1 MGWSRLSRDS
11 ICSRVCW
18 SEEGRRRRRR
28 CVVVVSSFQFP
39 SPFPSIDVYHHPLE
53 FSFLFPYP
61 TCLHPHPIP
70 QPSPHLFPFPSLES
84 PFVRSSASRLAI
96 QYIIPH
102 IPSSPLSSSKNSR
115 TTGTLNY
122 SIFQTIYLNLLLLL
136 LSPLQRPHSLHLSLL
151 RLLLWRHLLSRL
163 NNLHSLDDRRVS
175 LLLHLL
181 EFSVGGKVEL

>member
-1 MGWSRLSRDS
+1 VGWSRLSRDS

-39 SPFPSIDVYHHPLE
+39 SPFPSIDVYHHPPE

-61 TCLHPHPIP
+61 TCLNPHPIP

-122 SIFQTIYLNLLLLL
+122 SIFQTIYFFSFSAFCNALIASTSAFFASCSGVIFLLALTTFTALTI
-136 LSPLQRPHSLHLSLL
+136 
-151 RLLLWRHLLSRL
+151 
-163 NNLHSLDDRRVS
+163 
-175 LLLHLL
+175 
-181 EFSVGGKVEL
+181 GG